1 MSDPSPFDA
10 IGGNRALDFVNTVA
24 NRGNP
29 DKRRDLLAT
38 PSDLQ
43 SWFVAIGLPAIALD
57 ESDLIEARAIRERL
71 HDVFLPPSQG
81 RAVDAAAL
89 DAFGRDL
96 QASSGER
103 RLQSR
108 SKRIIWG
115 WAPDAGALHRSLF
128 PVLTAAADLLVSEDL
143 AKVRECHGPGC
154 GWLFVDRSRG
164 RPRRWCSMSDCG
176 NKAKARRHQQRQTGA
191 IS

>member
-24 NRGNP
+24 NRGNF

-43 SWFVAIGLPAIALD
+43 SWLVRFGLPATALD
-57 ESDLIEARAIRERL
+57 QSDLIEARAIRERL
-71 HDVFLPPSQG
+71 HDVFLPPAQG
-81 RAVDAAAL
+81 HAVDAAAL

-96 QASSGER
+96 HAATGVR
-103 RLQSR
+103 RLQPR
-108 SKRIIWG
+108 DKRIVWG
-115 WAPDAGALHRSLF
+115 WAPDAGALHRSIF
-128 PVLTAAADLLVSEDL
+128 PVLVDAAELLVSNDL
-143 AKVRECHGPGC
+143 EKVRECQGPGC

-176 NKAKARRHQQRQTGA
+176 NKAKARRHHLRLA
-191 IS
+191 DS